1 MTLSIRLA
9 LLAFLVGFA
18 VEGATEAYQLLAAGY
33 LHQGW
38 IGFYYLGLA
47 TTGAGFYLIYRGRH
61 EWTELHRRSV
71 RHSHRFLWAAVAL
84 FAGATVA
91 IAGLGTLIGG
101 TATVGPPLWVGW
113 VAGGL
118 VTLALGNFFLSLVLV
133 VYRLVGR
140 WGRTLAVAAFAWA
153 LGVAVLTGSIVSDGF
168 LTLFHEFLTNPLGL
182 VVSFAPLAFVMAPLF
197 VAYFLFVGAYADA
210 YRHVTGHLRNRG
222 AGGTSAASNGRKA
235 PSQARTGVPPPS
247 PGSSKPES
255 PS

>member
-9 LLAFLVGFA
+9 LLAFLVGFT
-18 VEGATEAYQLLAAGY
+18 VEGATEAYQLLSAGY

-38 IGFYYLGLA
+38 IGFYYVGLV

-71 RHSHRFLWAAVAL
+71 RHGHRFLWAAIAL
-84 FAGATVA
+84 FVGATVV
-91 IAGLGTLIGG
+91 IAGLGTVAGG
-101 TATVGPPLWVGW
+101 TATAGPPQWVGW

-118 VTLALGNFFLSLVLV
+118 VTLALGNFFLSLVLI

-140 WGRTLAVAAFAWA
+140 WGQILALAAFAWS
-153 LGVAVLTGSIVSDGF
+153 LGVAVLTGLIVSDGF
-168 LTLFHEFLTNPLGL
+168 LTLFHQFLTNPLGL

-210 YRHVTGHLRNRG
+210 YRLVRTHPRAR
-222 AGGTSAASNGRKA
+222 AAAGTSAASIGQKA
-235 PSQARTGVPPPS
+235 PSRTRAGPPP
-247 PGSSKPES
+247 PGSGSPEPRS
-255 PS
+255 RS